1 MGNLLREFRD
11 FVLRGNVLEL
21 AIAFVMGVAFTAVVD
36 SAVADL
42 LTPLISAIV
51 GQPSFADIDLDIGDA
66 TLEIGNFLEAII
78 SFLAV
83 AAVVYFAVVKPV
95 NLLPARRARGEE
107 AAEVPVPEEIQL
119 LREIR
124 DLLRQQQAR

>member
-1 MGNLLREFRD
+1 MVALLREFRD
-11 FVLRGNVLEL
+11 FVFRGNVLEL

-36 SAVADL
+36 SAVTDL

-51 GQPSFADIDLDIGDA
+51 GQPSFADIDLDVGDA
-66 TLEIGNFLEAII
+66 TLEIGSFIEAVVY
-78 SFLAV
+78 FLAV

-95 NLLPARRARGEE
+95 NALFARRARG
-107 AAEVPVPEEIQL
+107 AEPADVPVPEDIQL

-124 DLLRQQQAR
+124 DLLQQR